1 MVAVRLS
8 LRFAVYLV
16 VVFGWQ
22 QAIDRCAGNV
32 ILNDNSLDETE
43 PVIDLSHLGPE
54 LYGLPDEAV
63 GKRVAEFNPA
73 TDGGNV
79 EELGSYLEGDILI
92 DRPEGRNGL
101 ASTST
106 RWPNGVVP
114 FVISGNF
121 DAKGMQLIEEAM
133 KQFHAKT
140 CIRFKPRMAEKDY
153 ISIESSS
160 SGCWSSVGRI
170 GGKQTVNLQIPGC
183 TSLVGTAIHELTHAV
198 GFLHEQ
204 NREDRDGYVT
214 IRHENIKAGTASN
227 FDKAQTGSTNSF
239 GVQYDYGSIMHYSEN
254 AFSSNGKP
262 TIVAKEP
269 LGDTKMGQ
277 RDGFS
282 WSDMEKIS
290 RMYNCQK
297 AGTGGGSGG
306 GGDGGQ
312 LIPRPPSFGLLPS
325 NGGQGYPGTGYPAG
339 SATGGGVPYYPQPG
353 AGPYYPYG
361 PNAHPF
367 GPYRPN
373 GMIPFGYGPFGY
385 GPYDEVGEPS
395 EKAESNTVQ

>member
-16 VVFGWQ
+16 LVFGWQ
-22 QAIDRCAGNV
+22 QAIGNV
-32 ILNDNSLDETE
+32 ILQDNSVDGTE

-54 LYGLPDEAV
+54 LYGVPDEAV

-133 KQFHAKT
+133 KQFHTKT

-183 TSLVGTAIHELTHAV
+183 TSLVGTAIHELTHAL

-204 NREDRDGYVT
+204 NREDRDGFVT

-227 FDKAQTGSTNSF
+227 FDKAQTGSTNNF

-262 TIVAKEP
+262 TIVAKRS
-269 LGDTKMGQ
+269 GGNKMGQ
-277 RDGFS
+277 RSGFS
-282 WSDMEKIS
+282 ASDLTKV
-290 RMYNCQK
+290 RAMYKCS
-297 AGTGGGSGG
+297 GSTSSSSSSSSSSTSSSSGGSSKPQRPIRPQRPSRPGAQVAGSIVNLIGG
-306 GGDGGQ
+306 LFGDED
-312 LIPRPPSFGLLPS
+312 S
-325 NGGQGYPGTGYPAG
+325 NSTTTAG
-339 SATGGGVPYYPQPG
+339 SAD
-353 AGPYYPYG
+353 
-361 PNAHPF
+361 NA
-367 GPYRPN
+367 RR
-373 GMIPFGYGPFGY
+373 
-385 GPYDEVGEPS
+385 
-395 EKAESNTVQ
+395 